1 MRVVKC
7 DCNCCNNVDIKM
19 NKVTINDKD
28 GSTKVY
34 DICDDCFSKIMN
46 AINNI
51 NIVGNTTISQVVNA
65 DKAVVENEVIS
76 QALHNDK
83 GSKRLTFKKIIDTYG
98 IDKLKE
104 EYLVKNRSAGD
115 LAMELGI
122 SQVAL
127 VTNLNKLGIYKRKPK
142 NKEHMT
148 ANDKKE
154 DN

>member
-28 GSTKVY
+28 GSTKAY

-51 NIVGNTTISQVVNA
+51 NIVGNTTISQVANA
-65 DKAVVENEVIS
+65 DKAVVENEVTS
-76 QALHNDK
+76 QTLHNDK